1 MQATVFAYPAT
12 LTRDSDEDIPDPSP
26 VGRNQYQIAP
36 DATVVLKVSLHRTM
50 KEKKATAADL
60 SRLLEID
67 HKEARRLHDPREAS
81 KVPRLAEA
89 LRALGY
95 SVTTAIY
102 DAGKRERILSQPAAP
117 KRTAMPL
124 RKGVKITAG

>member
-1 MQATVFAYPAT
+1 MQATIFAYPAT
-12 LTRDSDEDIPDPSP
+12 LTRDSDDNIPDPSP

-36 DATVVLKVSLHRTM
+36 DATVALKVALNRTM
-50 KEKKATAADL
+50 KEKKATTADL

-67 HKEARRLHDPREAS
+67 HKEARRLLDPREAS

-102 DAGKRERILSQPAAP
+102 DAGKRERILSHRAAP
-117 KRTAMPL
+117 KTTAIRL
-124 RKGVKITAG
+124 RKGVKATAG